1 MAKHSSPVGGGRG
14 NCHFRFRVC
23 HAQFCGRSFLDVR
36 SRADLPAL
44 DFWKEITVTA
54 IIATV
59 EIDGR
64 PTVAFE
70 ARNSKEASQL
80 LKEHWFLEDLQE
92 LRTNGSPLW
101 DGKARLRSRVA
112 SEEEIEKYEAMAAEA
127 EDNNGD
133 IVLAFLVP
141 LDNST
146 EA

>member
-1 MAKHSSPVGGGRG
+1 M
-14 NCHFRFRVC
+14 
-23 HAQFCGRSFLDVR
+23 
-36 SRADLPAL
+36 
-44 DFWKEITVTA
+44 TA

-70 ARNSKEASQL
+70 VRNSKEASQL

-101 DGKARLRSRVA
+101 DGKTPLRSRVA
-112 SEEEIEKYEAMAAEA
+112 SEQEIEKYKAMAAEA
-127 EDNNGD
+127 EENTGD
-133 IVLAFLVP
+133 MVLAFLVP
-141 LDNST
+141 LDNET

>member
-1 MAKHSSPVGGGRG
+1 M
-14 NCHFRFRVC
+14 
-23 HAQFCGRSFLDVR
+23 
-36 SRADLPAL
+36 
-44 DFWKEITVTA
+44 TV

-59 EIDGR
+59 DVDGQ

-92 LRTNGSPLW
+92 LKTNGSPLW
-101 DGKARLRSRVA
+101 DGKAPLRSRVA

-127 EDNNGD
+127 VDDTGD

-141 LDNST
+141 LDNAT